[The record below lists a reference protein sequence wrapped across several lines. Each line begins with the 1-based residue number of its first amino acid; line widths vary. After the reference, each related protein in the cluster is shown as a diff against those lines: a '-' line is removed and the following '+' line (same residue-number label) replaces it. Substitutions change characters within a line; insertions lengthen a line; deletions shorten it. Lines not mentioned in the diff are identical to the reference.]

1 MASAP
6 RKMEFLVVV
15 PDFPGVLDKRIAIRP
30 QHFANLKPF
39 VDSGT
44 FKMGGAVLNSV
55 PADDEP
61 SSLDFAGSSLVVV
74 ASSKEEV
81 LDILKQDVYAQNG
94 VWDVDNAQV
103 WPFKCALRLPL

>member
-1 MASAP
+1 M
-6 RKMEFLVVV
+6 
-15 PDFPGVLDKRIAIRP
+15 
-30 QHFANLKPF
+30 
-39 VDSGT
+39 
-44 FKMGGAVLNSV
+44 LNSV

-94 VWDVDNAQV
+94 VWDVDNV
-103 WPFKCALRLPL
+103 SFLLSSFIRWPIVMGEMGDGRLAVRLTHRSRLKSGRSSVP